1 MSDKYYESEHYGKM
15 VDDLSIAMG
24 HHLQPEK
31 QARLAEIEARLEA
44 RLELEAATTEPAR
57 PPEAVSEVEGLSVAE
72 AASAYGLSTSSV
84 RRLLS
89 SGKLT
94 APKVPSPKGM
104 EYRIAPA
111 SMEALGYKAKRT
123 LSGVV
128 VTEARAN
135 LEAEQLTA
143 RVKELEAALGL
154 ERVRREAKER
164 EAELLEQSL
173 TDLRAVIEK
182 LPKALE
188 SGKRAR
194 WWRK

>member
-1 MSDKYYESEHYGKM
+1 MSTGDYPPNTH
-15 VDDLSIAMG
+15 DA
-24 HHLQPEK
+24 P
-31 QARLAEIEARLEA
+31 
-44 RLELEAATTEPAR
+44 LELEAATTEPAR
-57 PPEAVSEVEGLSVAE
+57 PPEAVSEVEGLSDAE

-84 RRLLS
+84 RRLLT

-135 LEAEQLTA
+135 LEAEQLAA
-143 RVKELEAALGL
+143 RVKELEAALDL

>member
-1 MSDKYYESEHYGKM
+1 MSTSDYSESTQE
-15 VDDLSIAMG
+15 V
-24 HHLQPEK
+24 LQP
-31 QARLAEIEARLEA
+31 
-44 RLELEAATTEPAR
+44 LELEASTTEPAR
-57 PPEAVSEVEGLSVAE
+57 PPEPASEVEGLTVAE

-104 EYRIAPA
+104 EYRIAPG
-111 SMEALGYKAKRT
+111 SMEALGYKARRT

-143 RVKELEAALGL
+143 RVKELEAALDL

>member
-1 MSDKYYESEHYGKM
+1 
-15 VDDLSIAMG
+15 
-24 HHLQPEK
+24 
-31 QARLAEIEARLEA
+31 
-44 RLELEAATTEPAR
+44 
-57 PPEAVSEVEGLSVAE
+57 
-72 AASAYGLSTSSV
+72 
-84 RRLLS
+84 
-89 SGKLT
+89 
-94 APKVPSPKGM
+94 
-104 EYRIAPA
+104 
-111 SMEALGYKAKRT
+111 MEALGYKAKRT

-143 RVKELEAALGL
+143 RVKELEAALDL

>member
-1 MSDKYYESEHYGKM
+1 MSTSDYSEGAQE
-15 VDDLSIAMG
+15 VS
-24 HHLQPEK
+24 QP
-31 QARLAEIEARLEA
+31 
-44 RLELEAATTEPAR
+44 LELETVTSEPAR
-57 PPEAVSEVEGLSVAE
+57 TPEPSEAVEGLTIAE
-72 AASAYGLSTSSV
+72 AASAYGLSVSSI
-84 RRLLS
+84 RRLLKGTKDS
-89 SGKLT
+89 PPKLT

-104 EYRIAPA
+104 EYRISPA
-111 SMEALGYKAKRT
+111 SLEALGYKAKRT

-135 LEAEQLTA
+135 LEAENLSA
-143 RVKELEAALGL
+143 RVKELEALLDL

-164 EAELLEQSL
+164 EAALLEQSL

-194 WWRK
+194 WWHK

>member
-1 MSDKYYESEHYGKM
+1 MSTGDYSPSTH
-15 VDDLSIAMG
+15 DA
-24 HHLQPEK
+24 P
-31 QARLAEIEARLEA
+31 
-44 RLELEAATTEPAR
+44 LELEAATTEPAR
-57 PPEAVSEVEGLSVAE
+57 PPEAGSEVEGLTVAE

-135 LEAEQLTA
+135 LELEQEITA
-143 RVKELEAALGL
+143 HTETKRTLELEQ
-154 ERVRREAKER
+154 VRREAAEKE
-164 EAELLEQSL
+164 AS
-173 TDLRAVIEK
+173 DLRESLASERANNEVLRALI
-182 LPKALE
+182 PKELE

>member
-1 MSDKYYESEHYGKM
+1 MSTGDYSPSTH
-15 VDDLSIAMG
+15 DA
-24 HHLQPEK
+24 P
-31 QARLAEIEARLEA
+31 
-44 RLELEAATTEPAR
+44 LELEASTTEAAR

-84 RRLLS
+84 RRLLT

-143 RVKELEAALGL
+143 RVKELEAALAL
-154 ERVRREAKER
+154 ERVRREAAEKEALDLR
-164 EAELLEQSL
+164 DSLTSERANNELLRGL
-173 TDLRAVIEK
+173 
-182 LPKALE
+182 LPKELG